1 MIYIALL
8 LNDIGLFFI
17 LFSVFLDA
25 IETPE
30 CHENISNFHQSDMAY
45 IYDGMVLIQQLQ
57 NIPLVTFGDVSEF
70 LLKQILKDSSV
81 AYFVTDRSFSGS
93 VKSFERCRRNENSNI
108 RYKIERRDQK
118 KVKQWAKYLR
128 NPENKNEL
136 VPKDWSAKDWSD
148 PHRFSSL
155 IRGRT
160 LFVNVHERFF
170 KLTCPNTE
178 VFFFRSF

>member
-25 IETPE
+25 IQTPE

-70 LLKQILKDSSV
+70 LLKQILKYSSV
-81 AYFVTDRSFSGS
+81 AYFVTDRYFSGS
-93 VKSFERCRRNENSNI
+93 VKSFVRRHRNENSNI

-136 VPKDWSAKDWSD
+136 VEFLAKDWSD

-160 LFVNVHERFF
+160 LFVNVHEQFF

-178 VFFFRSF
+178 VSVLF